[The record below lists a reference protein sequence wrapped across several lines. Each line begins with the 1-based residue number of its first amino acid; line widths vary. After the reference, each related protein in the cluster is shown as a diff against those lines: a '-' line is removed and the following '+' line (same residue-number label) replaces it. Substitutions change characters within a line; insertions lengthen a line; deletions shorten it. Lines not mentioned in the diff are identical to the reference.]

1 MKEQMSNLFH
11 QLKQSVSDVSDKL
24 YDKVHT
30 LQSSPGVSVF
40 ELYEWIKENPSTSVQ
55 KQTLLGISYSFYTLH
70 ADGVFFYMETKYDYL
85 LYMTIYSPTRH
96 YFTYHSYRDSLST
109 VTPLTFP
116 ITKQ

>member
-1 MKEQMSNLFH
+1 MKEQMSNLFN

-70 ADGVFFYMETKYDYL
+70 ADGVFSIWKRNM
-85 LYMTIYSPTRH
+85 II
-96 YFTYHSYRDSLST
+96 YFT
-109 VTPLTFP
+109 
-116 ITKQ
+116 

>member
-30 LQSSPGVSVF
+30 LQSSPGVSAF
-40 ELYEWIKENPSTSVQ
+40 ELYEWIKENPST
-55 KQTLLGISYSFYTLH
+55 LLGMSYSFYTLH
-70 ADGVFFYMETKYDYL
+70 VDGVFFYMETKYDYL

-116 ITKQ
+116 ILKS